1 MSASKAW
8 TDWWL
13 PLRMSSSVMKPNQRS
28 TWLIQLE
35 LVGDEMHVEAWLFD
49 QPSVDRRRL
58 VSAVV
63 VTDQVHFQ
71 VVGDFVVNLGQEL
84 LKLNHSMPPVDR
96 GDDGPVGDVERG
108 EQAGHAAAQ
117 IVVDAPLGHHRQH
130 GAGTS
135 QRLDLKLLVDA
146 QHYRALA
153 GIQVEVDDVVDLLHE
168 QRVLGQLEPIDPVRL
183 ELKAFQIRPIVV
195 LDNPERLAIDA
206 RDQCVAFCNRTSAG
220 PSATGARCGDNQ
232 RFEIV
237 QHRPYRFH

>member
-1 MSASKAW
+1 MNSLGSSFHLLTQARMSASKAW

-28 TWLIQLE
+28 TWLVQLE
-35 LVGDEMHVEAWLFD
+35 LVGDEMHVEVWLFD

-135 QRLDLKLLVDA
+135 QRLDLKLRAPRGAALPNGGGRTPSLGRRSGLVKL
-146 QHYRALA
+146 RAA
-153 GIQVEVDDVVDLLHE
+153 
-168 QRVLGQLEPIDPVRL
+168 
-183 ELKAFQIRPIVV
+183 
-195 LDNPERLAIDA
+195 
-206 RDQCVAFCNRTSAG
+206 
-220 PSATGARCGDNQ
+220 
-232 RFEIV
+232 
-237 QHRPYRFH
+237 